1 MRSYFSLL
9 WLILVLIAIPI
20 TACTK
25 EKAVD
30 SGKKPVKEVVKENPL
45 TPAQK
50 RAQAI
55 NKMDLKSC
63 LNMALE
69 HMEAIF
75 GILHDNIDDCQRAVN
90 TTRHYMD
97 EQTTEIKLVAKRYQ
111 ALRKNMSAAE
121 KKKFSDTQ
129 KKRLDDWLKKFLP
142 KIMEFSQ
149 KCPQDF
155 QKVGSLFEAFK
166 GFSK

>member
-9 WLILVLIAIPI
+9 WLLVVLIALPT
-20 TACTK
+20 TACSK
-25 EKAVD
+25 EKAED
-30 SGKKPVKEVVKENPL
+30 SGKKPVKEVVKEKPL

-50 RAQAI
+50 RAMAI

-63 LNMALE
+63 LNMVLE

-75 GILHDNIDDCQRAVN
+75 GILTDNIDDCQRAVN
-90 TTRHYMD
+90 TCKNYMD
-97 EQTTEIKLVAKRYQ
+97 EQTAEIRLVVKRYQ
-111 ALRKNMSAAE
+111 ALKKSMSAAE
-121 KKKFSDTQ
+121 NKKFKETHQ
-129 KKRLDDWLKKFLP
+129 KILQDWIKKFLP

-155 QKVGSLFEAFK
+155 QKVGGLFEAFK
-166 GFSK
+166 GL